1 MKQRRNG
8 LADWQ
13 KAEKAAEILKTVA
26 HPIRLQV
33 VDMLVG
39 KEMTVGEIQ
48 NVLGISQSLTS
59 QQLSLMKSRGV
70 LKSKR
75 EGKLMYY
82 SIDMPEVIRILE
94 CLRTCCSQL

>member
-1 MKQRRNG
+1 MRQRKNG

-26 HPIRLQV
+26 HPVRLKV

-48 NVLGISQSLTS
+48 SELGISQSLTS

-70 LKSKR
+70 LKSQR

-82 SIDMPEVIRILE
+82 SIDMPEVVQILE
-94 CLRTCCSQL
+94 CLRKCCKQV

>member
-1 MKQRRNG
+1 MGQRKNG

-26 HPIRLQV
+26 HPVRLKV
-33 VDMLVG
+33 VDMLIG

-48 NVLGISQSLTS
+48 GELGISQSLTS
-59 QQLSLMKSRGV
+59 QQLSLMKSRGI
-70 LKSKR
+70 LKSQR

-82 SIDMPEVIRILE
+82 SIDMPEVVQILE
-94 CLRTCCSQL
+94 CLRKCCKQV